1 MSLLEYAE
9 DKKQDIIIRS
19 YRRKLFYKIYFLLN
33 KLNQW
38 TMSVYKQNQ
47 SVDRQSLLIFAYSIL
62 KSTKQIQSIANELI
76 SLLEEEN
83 VSQKEKSNQ

>member
-47 SVDRQSLLIFAYSIL
+47 SADRQSLLIFAYSIL

-83 VSQKEKSNQ
+83 VSQKEKSN